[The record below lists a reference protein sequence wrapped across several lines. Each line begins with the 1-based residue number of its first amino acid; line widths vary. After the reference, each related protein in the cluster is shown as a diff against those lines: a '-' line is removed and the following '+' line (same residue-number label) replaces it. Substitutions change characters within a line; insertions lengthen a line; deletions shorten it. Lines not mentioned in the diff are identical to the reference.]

1 MVCVL
6 CVLFFSIIYFELI
19 FSLSF
24 FLFCFLEMSVLGF
37 SCLDHNFCTR
47 REARTQSLLPSPP
60 GLLPERVPLGPRD
73 PLVSPRRTDSETR
86 SCRLPCSTWPRA
98 HSPSRTSLPSGAT
111 PRTRDPGPH
120 TCVWGGWDGA
130 HCFIAYIAYSNVYNK
145 PFFKKVRHMKSLLCK
160 FHVNLKLLWVNT
172 STSTTE
178 LEPSGKA
185 HDKFYTCRI
194 PEAFSDLTLW
204 HN

>member
-1 MVCVL
+1 MTYFSFMVCVL
-6 CVLFFSIIYFELI
+6 CVLFFLIIYFELI

-37 SCLDHNFCTR
+37 SCLDHNFCTQ

-98 HSPSRTSLPSGAT
+98 HSPSRTSLPSGACPAPRGHVT
-111 PRTRDPGPH
+111 PSVQTQRLYRCDGLPPRTGWQPREGPLH
-120 TCVWGGWDGA
+120 LPLG
-130 HCFIAYIAYSNVYNK
+130 S
-145 PFFKKVRHMKSLLCK
+145 
-160 FHVNLKLLWVNT
+160 
-172 STSTTE
+172 
-178 LEPSGKA
+178 
-185 HDKFYTCRI
+185 
-194 PEAFSDLTLW
+194 
-204 HN
+204 